1 MATTRQIL
9 VKFLSF
15 EDEDHAGRKGKFPKR
30 FPTKEKAIV
39 TSSKTEPKLKLQTIK
54 KLMQMS

>member
-1 MATTRQIL
+1 MLAER
-9 VKFLSF
+9 
-15 EDEDHAGRKGKFPKR
+15 ER

-39 TSSKTEPKLKLQTIK
+39 TSSKMEPKLKLQTIK